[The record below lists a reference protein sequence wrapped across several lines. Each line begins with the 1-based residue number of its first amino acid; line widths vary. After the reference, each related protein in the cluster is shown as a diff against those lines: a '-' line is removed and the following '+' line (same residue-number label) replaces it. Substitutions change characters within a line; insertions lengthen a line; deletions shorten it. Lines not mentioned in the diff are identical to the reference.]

1 MNSVVELREARDL
14 MTKAGELI
22 KKATSENPSL
32 NAAYGYTLDVMEQQ
46 LHIMSTNERCYMT
59 ADLCIDDVLMKEGE
73 DWNADGTLTAEQ
85 QEAEDES

>member
-1 MNSVVELREARDL
+1 MNSTVELRQARDL

-22 KKATSENPSL
+22 KKATTENPSL
-32 NAAYGYTLDVMEQQ
+32 NAAYGYSLDVMEQQ

-59 ADLCIDDVLMKEGE
+59 GDQNIDDILLKEGE

-85 QEAEDES
+85 QEDADDS